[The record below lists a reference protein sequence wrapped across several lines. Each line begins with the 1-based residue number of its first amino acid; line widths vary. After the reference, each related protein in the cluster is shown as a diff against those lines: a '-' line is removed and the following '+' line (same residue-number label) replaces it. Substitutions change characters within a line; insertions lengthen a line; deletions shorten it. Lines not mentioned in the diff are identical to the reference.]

1 MDHDKNYTGGIYP
14 QPKGKASRAPQTGN
28 LIAGNSSSI
37 SHSSETL
44 EALEQPSNGN
54 KPQSVSGTI
63 NGKRTHLAQWV
74 RQRPQ
79 KNSRTRRANVVS
91 PFLNCDEMH
100 VPLEGCSLSEVGT
113 GTNSTTTSGLPI
125 SKGAINNIHRGR
137 MKNVNNLSPTRLSQS
152 EESGA
157 GENGESKLK
166 GKGLDRS
173 KGDERAINNSCNTSS
188 YMSVTEKEKKL
199 NKVETGDGLRRQCR
213 GSSDF
218 SILKSGISST
228 EEKLETLTST
238 KPIRNM
244 KPSSEKNARYSPST
258 PTPPLLSFPF

>member
-1 MDHDKNYTGGIYP
+1 MDHDKNYTGGIYL
-14 QPKGKASRAPQTGN
+14 QTKGKASRAPRTGN
-28 LIAGNSSSI
+28 LIVGNSSSL

-44 EALEQPSNGN
+44 EALEQPSNVN
-54 KPQSVSGTI
+54 EPHSVSGTI

-79 KNSRTRRANVVS
+79 KISRTRRANVVS
-91 PFLNCDEMH
+91 PFLNCDEMQ
-100 VPLEGCSLSEVGT
+100 VPLEGCSPSEAGT
-113 GTNSTTTSGLPI
+113 RTNSTTTSEPPI
-125 SKGAINNIHRGR
+125 SKGAINNINCDR
-137 MKNVNNLSPTRLSQS
+137 MKNVNNSSPTRLSQS

-157 GENGESKLK
+157 G
-166 GKGLDRS
+166 GLDVS
-173 KGDERAINNSCNTSS
+173 KGDERVINNSCNISS
-188 YMSVTEKEKKL
+188 YMSVTEKEKL

-218 SILKSGISST
+218 SVLKSGISST
-228 EEKLETLTST
+228 EEKLDTLTST

-244 KPSSEKNARYSPST
+244 KPSSEKKARYSAST